1 MSRIVVGMSGGVDSS
16 VVASLLV
23 EAGHDVVGVFM
34 KNWDDM
40 TSDPKYRQG
49 MATDCNWEQDAADA
63 RSVCEKLGIPF
74 RIYHLEKE
82 YYDRVFKEFLHDI
95 ELGLT
100 PNPDILCNQ
109 EMKFDVFLERA
120 LREEQADMIATGH
133 YARIENGKLMRP
145 KDLNKDQTYFLARMP
160 REALN
165 KTLFPLGEL
174 TKPEVR
180 EFAREHGFQNAAKKD
195 STGICFIGNID
206 YRVFLKQYMKEAPG
220 NIVDVHGKVLGTHTG
235 LFQYTLGQRE
245 GLGIGGTG
253 PYYVVEKREATKE
266 LVVSNNDHDER
277 LYTTL
282 CRVTD
287 IYWLADDQDFSK
299 QYQVQVRYRQQ
310 AQNAMLAYEGDK
322 MVITFD
328 QPQRAVTPGQ
338 YAVWYRGSQLIGS
351 GKIVATQ

>member
-1 MSRIVVGMSGGVDSS
+1 MSGGVDSS
-16 VVASLLV
+16 VAASLLV
-23 EAGHDVVGVFM
+23 EHGHDVVGVFM

-40 TSDPKYRQG
+40 TSDPLYRKG
-49 MATDCNWEQDAADA
+49 MATDCNWEKDAEDA

-74 RIYHLEKE
+74 HIYHLEKE

-120 LREEQADMIATGH
+120 LRDEEADMIATGH
-133 YARIENGKLMRP
+133 YARIQNATLLRP

-160 REALN
+160 RESLR

-180 EFAREHGFQNAAKKD
+180 EIALKRGFQNAAKKD

-206 YRVFLKQYMKEAPG
+206 YRVFLKQYMQEAPG
-220 NIVDVHGKVLGTHTG
+220 NIVDVNGKVLGTHTG

-266 LVVSNNDHDER
+266 LVVSNNSEDE
-277 LYTTL
+277 LMYATT
-282 CRVTD
+282 CVVKD
-287 IYWLADDQDFSK
+287 VYWLTDDEDVSQE
-299 QYQVQVRYRQQ
+299 YEVQVRYRQK
-310 AQNAMLAYEGDK
+310 AQRAILKKDEGNIL
-322 MVITFD
+322 VTF
-328 QPQRAVTPGQ
+328 QNPQRAVTPGQ
-338 YAVWYRGSQLIGS
+338 YAVWYRSEQLIGS
-351 GKIVATQ
+351 GKIVSTGNA